1 MYIFHTRRVR
11 VGEGIECT
19 HPSIDGSM
27 AKVVKQLTQ
36 PVSHV
41 RWPMMSRAASAGTSS
56 SFVGILF
63 LISRLIISPAFP
75 KTYMWD
81 RCSHICR
88 PQWPG
93 LLRQRTLRI
102 PRSHHA
108 QHFDSIRGC
117 SGIQKLI
124 ELGSS
129 GQNILPA
136 LGNSH
141 PNNLFFVD
149 RGAMGRHGPGQRWRD
164 GKVTFAKS
172 KLAEPSS
179 QLSWFRL
186 M

>member
-1 MYIFHTRRVR
+1 MHIWRKNL
-11 VGEGIECT
+11 E
-19 HPSIDGSM
+19 
-27 AKVVKQLTQ
+27 VKQLAQ

-41 RWPMMSRAASAGTSS
+41 RWTMMSRAASAGTSLGS
-56 SFVGILF
+56 WEFLF
-63 LISRLIISPAFP
+63 QVSRLTISPPSP

-81 RCSHICR
+81 QCSHICR
-88 PQWPG
+88 PQQ
-93 LLRQRTLRI
+93 LTLRI

-108 QHFDSIRGC
+108 QHFDPIRGR
-117 SGIQKLI
+117 SGIQKLM

-136 LGNSH
+136 LGNSY
-141 PNNLFFVD
+141 PNNLFSSTGERWD
-149 RGAMGRHGPGQRWRD
+149 ATGQGKD

-179 QLSWFRL
+179 QRFWFRL